1 MINTTFLLVLLTL
14 GDAGQSNVAFV
25 NTDSLNTCKIK
36 IKIKIK
42 IKNKNKMLSTIIS
55 TSGTTVLEN
64 RCFKSKLTFSK
75 FSHDTKKQV
84 TQSNYLVSLSNEKAN
99 VRTIESRR
107 CTAEKE
113 KLLAADDKTKTY
125 CATSTQHLLKGHHH
139 E

>member
-25 NTDSLNTCKIK
+25 NTDSLNTC
-36 IKIKIK
+36 KIK